1 MNKTIVILANSV
13 KHGKHCVAG
22 KCINTKQWIRPVAND
37 LGKELT
43 KEEASYVNKYG
54 KYVVKP
60 KQKIEMNLVKQVSL
74 VNQPENYLIDNNSKW
89 EQKFKIEDFE
99 LEQYLDY
106 PSTLWGTSSNVPYN
120 EVINNE
126 ILIEQSLYLVKVDNL
141 QLYVNSSNKRRA
153 KFNYNNIQ
161 YDLPVTDPQF
171 DKIVLNNQELSGILC
186 LSLGECFNNNC
197 YKIVATIF

>member
-22 KCINTKQWIRPVAND
+22 KCIDTKQWIRPVAND
-37 LGKELT
+37 SGKELT
-43 KEEASYVNKYG
+43 KEEASYLNKYG

-60 KQKIEMNLVKQVSL
+60 KQKIQMNLLKQVPL
-74 VNQPENYLIDNNSKW
+74 INQPENYLIDDNNNW
-89 EQKFKIEDFE
+89 EQKFKIDDFE

-106 PSTLWGTSSNVPYN
+106 PSTLWGKSSNVSYN
-120 EVINNE
+120 KVINNE
-126 ILIEQSLYLVKVDNL
+126 IVIEQSLYLVKVDNL
-141 QLYVNSSNKRRA
+141 ELYVNSSNKRRA
-153 KFNYNNIQ
+153 KFNYNNIL

-171 DKIVLNNQELSGILC
+171 DNILSNKQLSGILC

>member
-1 MNKTIVILANSV
+1 MIKTVVILANSV

-22 KCINTKQWIRPVAND
+22 KCIKTKQWIRPVGNNI
-37 LGKELT
+37 GKELT
-43 KEEASYVNKYG
+43 DEEASYVNKYG
-54 KYVVKP
+54 KYIVKP
-60 KQKIEMNLVKQVSL
+60 KQKIEMNFIQQVPL
-74 VNQPENYLIDNNSKW
+74 VNQPENYLIDNNIKW

-106 PSTLWGTSSNVPYN
+106 PLTLWGTSSNVPYN

-126 ILIEQSLYLVKVDNL
+126 IVIEQSLYLVKVDNL

-171 DKIVLNNQELSGILC
+171 DKIILNNQELSGILC

>member
-1 MNKTIVILANSV
+1 MDKTVVILANSV

-43 KEEASYVNKYG
+43 KEEASYINKYG

-60 KQKIEMNLVKQVSL
+60 KQKIQMNLLKQVPL
-74 VNQPENYLIDNNSKW
+74 VNQPENYLIDNNNNW
-89 EQKFKIEDFE
+89 EQKFKIDDFE

-106 PSTLWGTSSNVPYN
+106 PSTLWGTSSNVSYN
-120 EVINNE
+120 KVINNE
-126 ILIEQSLYLVKVDNL
+126 IVIEQSLYLVKVDNL
-141 QLYVNSSNKRRA
+141 KLYLNSSSKRRA
-153 KFNYNNIQ
+153 KFNYNNTI

-171 DKIVLNNQELSGILC
+171 DNILSNKLELLGILC
-186 LSLGECFNNNC
+186 LSLGECFHNNC

>member
-22 KCINTKQWIRPVAND
+22 KCINTKQWIRPVSND

-43 KEEASYVNKYG
+43 KEEASFLNSYG
-54 KYVVKP
+54 KYIVRP

-74 VNQPENYLIDNNSKW
+74 VNQPENYLIDNNNW
-89 EQKFKIEDFE
+89 EQKFKIEDSE
-99 LEQYLDY
+99 LEEYLDH
-106 PSTLWGTSSNVPYN
+106 PSTLWGKGSSVSYN
-120 EVINNE
+120 KVKNNE
-126 ILIEQSLYLVKVDNL
+126 IVIEQSLYLVKVDNL
-141 QLYVNSSNKRRA
+141 HLYVNSSSKRRV
-153 KFNYNNIQ
+153 KFYYNNIL

-171 DKIVLNNQELSGILC
+171 DNILSNKQQLSGILC

>member
-60 KQKIEMNLVKQVSL
+60 KQKIQMNLLKQVPL
-74 VNQPENYLIDNNSKW
+74 INQPENYLIDDNNNW
-89 EQKFKIEDFE
+89 EQKFKIDDFE

-106 PSTLWGTSSNVPYN
+106 PSTLWGKSSNVSYN
-120 EVINNE
+120 KVINNE
-126 ILIEQSLYLVKVDNL
+126 IVIEQSLYLVKVDNL
-141 QLYVNSSNKRRA
+141 ELYVNSSNKRRA
-153 KFNYNNIQ
+153 KLNYNNIL

-171 DKIVLNNQELSGILC
+171 DNILSNKQQLSGVLC